1 MSDFGRIDRI
11 ELDRYITK
19 DQPDIDEDEIEIESE
34 FDFTDTSGHQE
45 EIDHEDAEYDEMAV
59 GDCPECPYCN
69 GSGMEDDISSCPEC
83 DGEGVK
89 WWLC

>member
-34 FDFTDTSGHQE
+34 FDIGQE
-45 EIDHEDAEYDEMAV
+45 VIWFRHFPASWGLYKPTCVILQTKGDIAIIAID
-59 GDCPECPYCN
+59 GIGRIP
-69 GSGMEDDISSCPEC
+69 
-83 DGEGVK
+83 VK
-89 WWLC
+89 TENLRARS